1 MTTALSETF
10 GPFIARPGP
19 MVPPP
24 GSCSALLAFCMQQHH
39 NARMAISITIRNLP
53 DAARNELAARAA
65 TAGQSLQEYL
75 RAQLIELASRP
86 DVNTVLA
93 RIAERKR
100 QTKTDLSAAQIL
112 ADRDADRR

>member
-1 MTTALSETF
+1 MA
-10 GPFIARPGP
+10 
-19 MVPPP
+19 PPP
-24 GSCSALLAFCMQQHH
+24 GSCIALRAFCMQQHH

-100 QTKTDLSAAQIL
+100 QTRTELSAAQIL